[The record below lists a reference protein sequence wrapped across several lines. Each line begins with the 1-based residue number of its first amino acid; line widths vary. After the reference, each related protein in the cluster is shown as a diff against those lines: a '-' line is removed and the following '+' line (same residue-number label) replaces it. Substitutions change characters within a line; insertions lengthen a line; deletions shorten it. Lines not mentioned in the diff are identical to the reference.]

1 MGYTMA
7 VTMRDQQGAITRLML
22 LLSQR
27 NLKLAQ
33 FTLHRDSPGTVTAVV
48 GIDDRADRGPWA
60 LRQVSRHKDVLA
72 ARLLDPETTYQT
84 GSGAAG
90 AMNQGSES
98 GPGNRYRYRR
108 RATQNEIQQ
117 GVKAHDRKIIL
128 RRTRRSSVVNG

>member
-72 ARLLDPETTYQT
+72 ARLLDADASYE
-84 GSGAAG
+84 AG
-90 AMNQGSES
+90 QAVYERSEPS
-98 GPGNRYRYRR
+98 PGNRYRYRR
-108 RATQNEIQQ
+108 RTSSREIQQ
-117 GVKAHDRKIIL
+117 GVKEHDRKIVL

>member
-72 ARLLDPETTYQT
+72 ARLLDSDASYET
-84 GSGAAG
+84 GPGAER
-90 AMNQGSES
+90 AMSEGSES

-108 RATQNEIQQ
+108 RTTQSEIPQ
-117 GVKAHDRKIIL
+117 GVKEHDRKILL